1 MLRFVI
7 TALFLF
13 LFGVLSIFWLGI
25 LWIIGK
31 FNIETKAKLSQGS
44 VKIALIVVG
53 KLAGVKLN
61 VRGHEKVPG
70 NEAVLY
76 VANHSSFF
84 DIVMGLPLVK
94 GQTAFISKK
103 ENRFPI
109 LTQYMN
115 NTHGMFFDRNDM
127 KQGMK
132 IILDSIELIKQGISV
147 FIFPEG
153 TRTKTG
159 ELNTFKEGSF
169 KIASKTGCKVVPI
182 AISGTAAIFEDH
194 LPWLKAGEVTIQF
207 GDPFVIGELSDE
219 DKKFPG
225 KYTQG
230 IIQELLDNVKSDK
243 NR

>member
-1 MLRFVI
+1 MLRFII

-13 LFGVLSIFWLGI
+13 FFGVLSIFWLGI

-31 FNIETKAKLSQGS
+31 FNVETKAKLSQGT
-44 VKIALIVVG
+44 VKVALIIVG
-53 KLAGVKLN
+53 HLAGVKLT
-61 VRGHEKVPG
+61 VIGREKIPE
-70 NEAVLY
+70 NEALLY
-76 VANHSSFF
+76 VANHSGFF

-103 ENRFPI
+103 ENKFPI

-132 IILDSIELIKQGISV
+132 VILDSIELVKRGISI

-159 ELNTFKEGSF
+159 ELNPFKEGSF
-169 KIASKTGCKVVPI
+169 KIASKSGCKIVPV
-182 AISGTAAIFEDH
+182 AITGTAAIFEDH
-194 LPWLKAGEVTIQF
+194 LPWLKSGEVIIQF
-207 GDPFVIGELSDE
+207 GDPFTISELMDD

-225 KYTQG
+225 KYTQS
-230 IIQELLDNVKSDK
+230 IIQNMLDEVKERK
-243 NR
+243 